1 MPITLTIIAED
12 AAALNDELRILLQHY
27 FVVGTVARAAT
38 ADQAQDKPIEQTESA
53 TTSPSPPSGNGS
65 AATAEPAQEEK
76 AAPAPRGSGK
86 QGNVS
91 TASGKAAKGKAQAA
105 QNTPK
110 LERTDVRRA
119 LTSYLALH
127 DEPAT
132 AKLLKQ
138 FGKVDKLSEL
148 AEERFQAVYDA
159 AMA

>member
-1 MPITLTIIAED
+1 MPITLTIAADSIDDLRNQLLKLLLRAEVSD
-12 AAALNDELRILLQHY
+12 S
-27 FVVGTVARAAT
+27 GTPEPAQT
-38 ADQAQDKPIEQTESA
+38 AIEPGGPAVEQSEPA
-53 TTSPSPPSGNGS
+53 PSSTGNGS
-65 AATAEPAQEEK
+65 AAAAEPAQEEK

-91 TASGKAAKGKAQAA
+91 AASGKAAKGKAQAQAA